1 MLENV
6 KILGLSGAK
15 KIAKT
20 VGEKLKIKPMR
31 VTISNFAD
39 GEILVRPEEPVRNQ
53 KIFIIQSLTKP
64 VNESLME
71 LLVCLDAL
79 KRANAREIVVLLTY
93 YAYARQDRKA
103 LGREPISAKL
113 VASLIEKAGADHVIT
128 FDIHSDQIQGF
139 FEIPFDNL
147 RIGNLGVAEAIKT
160 LNKNNLCIFLSY
172 ITRMDFYLDPS

>member
-53 KIFIIQSLTKP
+53 KIF
-64 VNESLME
+64 
-71 LLVCLDAL
+71 
-79 KRANAREIVVLLTY
+79 
-93 YAYARQDRKA
+93 
-103 LGREPISAKL
+103 
-113 VASLIEKAGADHVIT
+113 VI
-128 FDIHSDQIQGF
+128 
-139 FEIPFDNL
+139 
-147 RIGNLGVAEAIKT
+147 
-160 LNKNNLCIFLSY
+160 
-172 ITRMDFYLDPS
+172 